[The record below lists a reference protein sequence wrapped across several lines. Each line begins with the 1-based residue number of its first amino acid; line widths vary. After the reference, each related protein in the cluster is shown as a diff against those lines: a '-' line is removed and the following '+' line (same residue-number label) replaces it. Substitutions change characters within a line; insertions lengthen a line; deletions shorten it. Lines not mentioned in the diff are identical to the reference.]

1 MIDCS
6 TKDRILNKIVNESPE
21 MTFGFDSEDSL
32 EIFGFN
38 AELVGSVLDYFEDI
52 GLVDQDKFL
61 DGEIMLEILI
71 PAHDLVTRGGFTAKE
86 DLLTK
91 NIEKLL
97 VEIESLKPLI
107 PEKIETISTL
117 ASEIK
122 AGLSLFKPKKNK

>member
-122 AGLSLFKPKKNK
+122 AGLSLLKPKKNK